1 MDRILHSIDIVVK
14 ESAAVSVDERAI
26 KAFVDTIQL
35 NELDKPQYLFKID
48 ESFSLEQSIAYG
60 FVYNAINFSFWGEP
74 KWKVCVDDKEY
85 DGSVGM

>member
-35 NELDKPQYLFKID
+35 DELDKSQYLFKRD
-48 ESFSLEQSIAYG
+48 
-60 FVYNAINFSFWGEP
+60 
-74 KWKVCVDDKEY
+74 
-85 DGSVGM
+85 